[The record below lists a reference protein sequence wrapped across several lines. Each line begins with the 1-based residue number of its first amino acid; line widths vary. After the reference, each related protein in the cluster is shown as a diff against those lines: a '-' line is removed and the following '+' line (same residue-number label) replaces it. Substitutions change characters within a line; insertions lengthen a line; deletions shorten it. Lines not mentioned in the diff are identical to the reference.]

1 MAHIHSPGRHVDTKQ
16 TKYNQPQHRGNGV
29 QEIETLGLSF
39 DALFKFLDPAGPEI
53 HTVCDPFPI
62 DHDFFLHN
70 ICGFFLSLSVR
81 EILAE
86 TWPILEDS

>member
-16 TKYNQPQHRGNGV
+16 TKHDQPQHRGNGV

-53 HTVCDPFPI
+53 
-62 DHDFFLHN
+62 
-70 ICGFFLSLSVR
+70 SLFV
-81 EILAE
+81 
-86 TWPILEDS
+86 TYFQ